1 MASQI
6 VIPSDFSVSENIIY
20 TKPKVNNSGGKSIG
34 IINSQ
39 SKKSLLIQTPLL
51 MNWGV
56 NVYDNPNGNS
66 YDISL
71 QFPRD
76 EFMNESSKSLLT
88 MLCEFEEKI
97 KEDARKNSRE
107 WFGKQSMSAEV
118 IDALWSPMLKYPK
131 DQTTGEPDKTRSPTL
146 KIKLP
151 VWDGEFRFEL
161 YDINHKQLIPN
172 EEQRPP
178 EEFINKGSNI
188 ACIIQCGG
196 LWFANGKFGV
206 TWKLYQGV
214 VKPVENLEQGKCHI
228 KITNEE
234 EDIIRNEETSNE
246 KEVYKKTT
254 YDSDGEEEIHHQVK
268 GSDEEEESEQVDE
281 PEPEP
286 LEEKEPIKKKSTK
299 KSKK

>member
-6 VIPSDFSVSENIIY
+6 VIPSEFSVNESIIY

-39 SKKSLLIQTPLL
+39 SKKSLLVQTPLL

-56 NVYDNPNGNS
+56 NVYENPTGNS

-76 EFMNESSKSLLT
+76 EFMNDSARSLLS
-88 MLCEFEEKI
+88 MLCEFEDKI
-97 KEDARKNSRE
+97 KNDAKTNSRE
-107 WFGKQSMSAEV
+107 WFGKQNMSAEV
-118 IDALWSPMLKYPK
+118 LDALWSPMLKYPK
-131 DQTTGEPDKTRSPTL
+131 DQSTGEPDKTRSPTL

-151 VWDGEFRFEL
+151 VWDGEYKFEL
-161 YDINHKQLIPN
+161 YDINDKQLIPCEE

-178 EEFINKGSNI
+178 EDFIKKGSNI

-196 LWFANGKFGV
+196 IWFANGKFGV
-206 TWKLYQGV
+206 TWKLYQGK
-214 VKPVENLEQGKCHI
+214 VKPIENLEQGKCHI

-234 EDIIRNEETSNE
+234 ENTIRNEDTSNDEEEVVE
-246 KEVYKKTT
+246 KPT
-254 YDSDGEEEIHHQVK
+254 YDSDGEEDNVQPD
-268 GSDEEEESEQVDE
+268 DET
-281 PEPEP
+281 P
-286 LEEKEPIKKKSTK
+286 EEKEPVKKKTTK